1 MSFLVMISEIL
12 ELFVDTLAVNDKYF
26 LRNRGNLPQPILMQL
41 SNKQITFS
49 RFLAPV
55 FKSTWRLKHVEK
67 RMTLI
72 AYLFWKLQTVKY
84 VVKKCLKSPVSE
96 HPLTVNMLEGPKRC
110 WNLHDSIFI
119 IFCYHSEGNRVRKC
133 LL

>member
-26 LRNRGNLPQPILMQL
+26 LRNRENLPQPILMQL

-55 FKSTWRLKHVEK
+55 FKST
-67 RMTLI
+67 
-72 AYLFWKLQTVKY
+72 
-84 VVKKCLKSPVSE
+84 
-96 HPLTVNMLEGPKRC
+96 
-110 WNLHDSIFI
+110 
-119 IFCYHSEGNRVRKC
+119 
-133 LL
+133 

>member
-72 AYLFWKLQTVKY
+72 AYVFWKLQTVKY
-84 VVKKCLKSPVSE
+84 VVKKMSKKPSFRTPFDSEHARGSQTLLKSARQ
-96 HPLTVNMLEGPKRC
+96 H
-110 WNLHDSIFI
+110 F
-119 IFCYHSEGNRVRKC
+119 YHI
-133 LL
+133 LLSLWGK